1 MVFESVVQN
10 YFGLIWT
17 FYSLKI
23 LNEGNEL
30 IILGGI
36 RGIYFTRLFTYRTH
50 VAVSIIREFFLLE
63 RFILHFIQ

>member
-10 YFGLIWT
+10 SFGLIWT

-50 VAVSIIREFFLLE
+50 VAVSIIREVFF
-63 RFILHFIQ
+63 FFN